1 MRPASKIA
9 ATLLL
14 AAWLAT
20 PAFAQSK
27 GANDSIF
34 VFGGWA
40 TEDTLLETVF
50 VPWTIKLND
59 LGVAGASYSHRLGTV
74 NEFLGDF
81 GLGGFGDDLT
91 IEAKLV
97 ARADLASTISAGSG
111 RRSICAMTVCHGM
124 TLYIQRLPSIQG

>member
-14 AAWLAT
+14 AGWLAT

-40 TEDTLLETVF
+40 TEDTLARTLYA
-50 VPWTIKLND
+50 PWTITLSD
-59 LGVAGASYSHRLGTV
+59 LGVAGASYSHTLGTV
-74 NEFLGDF
+74 NEFVGDF
-81 GLGGFGDDLT
+81 GLGSLGGFGDDLT
-91 IEAKLV
+91 IEAEIGG
-97 ARADLASTISAGSG
+97 ARRFGCS
-111 RRSICAMTVCHGM
+111 RC
-124 TLYIQRLPSIQG
+124 